1 MASRPALPRPVSA
14 ALLWIPALFLLL
26 PFAADAAA
34 EAYNCYC
41 VTNGACTYDSTISDS
56 SVGAAGG
63 QCETLCQKNGRESCL
78 TTLASVDPGHTAG
91 AGIDAKGGVDGTAKP
106 QAAPSGPVKLQN
118 PLSAATVPQLVANIL
133 STAVGMVGAL
143 ALLMFIYG
151 GLRWL
156 TSGGEP
162 AKIQAGKD
170 AMKWAAIG
178 LVVIFSS
185 YALVTFAFKALTG

>member
-1 MASRPALPRPVSA
+1 MEPRPVLPRTISA
-14 ALLWIPALFLLL
+14 ALLWIPALFLCL
-26 PFAADAAA
+26 PFAASAAA

-41 VTNGACTYDSTISDS
+41 VTNGACTFDSTISDS

-63 QCETLCQKNGRESCL
+63 QCETLCQKSGKDSCL
-78 TTLASVDPGHTAG
+78 ATPASIDPDHTAG
-91 AGIDAKGGVDGTAKP
+91 AAIDAKGGIDGKAVPQTA
-106 QAAPSGPVKLQN
+106 ASGPVKLQN
-118 PLSAATVPQLVANIL
+118 PLNAATVPQLVANIL

-143 ALLMFIYG
+143 ALLIFIYG

-178 LVVIFSS
+178 LVVIFTS
-185 YALVTFAFKALTG
+185 YALVTFVFKALTG